1 MTKLDKFRGCL
12 LGGAAGDALGYAVE
26 FDTVDTIIDTYG
38 DPGITE
44 YELINGVAQISDDT
58 QMTLFTA
65 EGLLMAEHAKAGAPS
80 AEASTTDSKEY
91 IWSAYKDW
99 LITQNGKYPVKG
111 ADANGS
117 SLLNV
122 PELFAWRAPG
132 GTCLTALAQSKGG
145 TIDQPINNSK
155 GCGGIMRVAPIG
167 LFFDSKKMDIR
178 QIDKM
183 GADAAALTHGHP
195 LGWLPAAALVHIIA
209 RIVHEDFSVAEAV
222 ADMQTSIR
230 AQFGHF
236 HDTEYMMELVDKA
249 VQLAG
254 AAEDDKEVIWKLG
267 EGWVAEETLAI
278 AIYCALKYQDDFEAA
293 MIAAVNHDGDSD
305 STGAVC
311 GNILGAALGM
321 IEIPD
326 KFIEKLELKDV
337 IIRIADD
344 LCPRR

>member
-1 MTKLDKFRGCL
+1 MTNLDKFRGCII
-12 LGGAAGDALGYAVE
+12 GGAAGDALGYAIE
-26 FDTVDTIIDTYG
+26 FDDVDSIVDMYG
-38 DPGITE
+38 EPGITE
-44 YELINGVAQISDDT
+44 FQLINGVAQISDDT

-65 EGLLMAEHAKAGAPS
+65 DGLIRGAGDGV
-80 AEASTTDSKEY
+80 EADPKGH
-91 IWSAYKDW
+91 IWAAYKDW
-99 LITQNGKYPVKG
+99 LITQNDKYPVEKHAG
-111 ADANGS
+111 GS
-117 SLLNV
+117 WLLGV
-122 PELFAWRAPG
+122 PEMFAWRAPG
-132 GTCLTALAQSKGG
+132 GTCLTALAQEQGG
-145 TIDQPINNSK
+145 SITKRINDSK

-167 LFFDSKKMDIR
+167 IFFDSTKMGIR
-178 QIDKM
+178 EIDKI

-209 RIVHEDFSVAEAV
+209 RIVHEDFSIAEAV

-254 AAEDDKEVIWKLG
+254 RAEDDKEAIWKLG

-293 MIAAVNHDGDSD
+293 MIAAVNHGGDSD

-326 KFIEKLELKDV
+326 KFIENLELKEV
-337 IIRIADD
+337 IIRMADD